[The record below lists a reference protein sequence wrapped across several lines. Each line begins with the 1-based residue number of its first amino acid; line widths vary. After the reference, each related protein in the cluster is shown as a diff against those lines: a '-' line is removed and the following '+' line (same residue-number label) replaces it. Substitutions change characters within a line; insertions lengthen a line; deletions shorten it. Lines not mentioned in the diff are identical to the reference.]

1 MHDHVTVGVIQY
13 LSQVSGDHPL
23 HFTSHIHKHTV
34 LKNLGLKFYQ
44 CLTLFQSWRPQPPP
58 PPLFDDDD
66 DDDDDWL
73 S

>member
-1 MHDHVTVGVIQY
+1 MA
-13 LSQVSGDHPL
+13 
-23 HFTSHIHKHTV
+23 HILERTV
-34 LKNLGLKFYQ
+34 LESQGLKFYP
-44 CLTLFQSWRPQPPP
+44 CLNLFQSWRLQPPP

>member
-1 MHDHVTVGVIQY
+1 MGM
-13 LSQVSGDHPL
+13 
-23 HFTSHIHKHTV
+23 SHLKKHTV
-34 LKNLGLKFYQ
+34 LENLGLKFYQ

>member
-1 MHDHVTVGVIQY
+1 M
-13 LSQVSGDHPL
+13 
-23 HFTSHIHKHTV
+23 V
-34 LKNLGLKFYQ
+34 LENIGLKVYQ
-44 CLTLFQSWRPQPPP
+44 YLTLFQSWRPQPPP

>member
-1 MHDHVTVGVIQY
+1 MHYHVTESYSTSVKFLVITRY
-13 LSQVSGDHPL
+13 
-23 HFTSHIHKHTV
+23 TSHIYKCMV
-34 LKNLGLKFYQ
+34 LENQGLKFYQ
-44 CLTLFQSWRPQPPP
+44 HFNLFQSWRPQPPP